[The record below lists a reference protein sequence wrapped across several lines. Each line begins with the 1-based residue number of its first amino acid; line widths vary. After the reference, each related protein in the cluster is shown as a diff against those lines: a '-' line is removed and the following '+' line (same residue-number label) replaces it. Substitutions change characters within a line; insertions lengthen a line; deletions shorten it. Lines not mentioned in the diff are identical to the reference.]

1 MVTTSTGW
9 SLIIAG
15 AIIAIIFGMAYY
27 GYLGPIPSALDYV
40 CMILFGVGLIL
51 LIIGIVIV
59 VVLVI
64 RKATGT

>member
-9 SLIIAG
+9 ALILAG
-15 AIIAIIFGMAYY
+15 AIMAAIFGMATY
-27 GYLGPIPSALDYV
+27 GYLGPIPTPLDTV

-51 LIIGIVIV
+51 LIIGIILV
-59 VVLVI
+59 VVLVV